1 MGKNQ
6 VRFVLDQT
14 IKKMG
19 ISGNRV
25 AVEAKVRSNTIY
37 DILANNKKTISLEH
51 LTAIRDALNQI
62 AADEGLSSRYDIT
75 DIIR

>member
-1 MGKNQ
+1 MRKNQ
-6 VRFVLDQT
+6 VRFVLDKT
-14 IKKMG
+14 INDMG
-19 ISGNRV
+19 ITGNRV
-25 AVEAKVRSNTIY
+25 AVEAKIRSNTIY

-62 AADEGLSSRYDIT
+62 AAEEGISSRYDIT